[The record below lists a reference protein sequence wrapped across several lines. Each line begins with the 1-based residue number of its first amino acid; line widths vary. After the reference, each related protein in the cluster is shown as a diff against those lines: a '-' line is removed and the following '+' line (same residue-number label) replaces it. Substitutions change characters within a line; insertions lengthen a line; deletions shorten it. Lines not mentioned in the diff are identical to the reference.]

1 MIRNLPV
8 PVPATN
14 QNQSKTK
21 KHFMKNSLLLFIG
34 LSLFTTT
41 TLAQA
46 VATESKVE
54 HTKGDKIAAV
64 IELPYPVE
72 EVENAIAEHFS
83 QKGGKGDKS
92 KGFQIFRSMKLKDED
107 VELNDLHFKVERK
120 SRKEKDI
127 SVVYLLV
134 GRPSENV
141 GVRSAIDR
149 HKIEEAKA
157 FLNQLTPS
165 VEGHHLDVQIKDQ
178 EEVMK
183 KATKKNLALID
194 EQRELEEKI
203 KTLQQKLEQNRI
215 DQQKQSEELT
225 RQQGVLDAMKARK
238 KS

>member
-1 MIRNLPV
+1 MKRILPLLILLV
-8 PVPATN
+8 SAMFSTPAR
-14 QNQSKTK
+14 
-21 KHFMKNSLLLFIG
+21 
-34 LSLFTTT
+34 
-41 TLAQA
+41 AQ
-46 VATESKVE
+46 VIATEGKVE
-54 HTKGDKIAAV
+54 HTKGEKIAAV

-83 QKGGKGDKS
+83 KKGGKGDKS
-92 KGFQIFRSMKLKDED
+92 KGYAIFRNMKLSDEE

-127 SVVYLLV
+127 TVVYLLV

-141 GVRSAIDR
+141 GVRSSVDR
-149 HKIEEAKA
+149 HKINEAKA

-165 VEGHHLDVQIKDQ
+165 VESHHLAVQIREQ

-183 KATKKNLALID
+183 KSTKKNLALID
-194 EQRELEEKI
+194 EGRELEEKI
-203 KTLQQKLEQNRI
+203 KALQLKLEQNKI

-225 RQQGVLDAMKARK
+225 RQQGILDAMKARQ

>member
-1 MIRNLPV
+1 MKRVLPQLLMLV
-8 PVPATN
+8 LAVCSVRTN
-14 QNQSKTK
+14 
-21 KHFMKNSLLLFIG
+21 
-34 LSLFTTT
+34 
-41 TLAQA
+41 AQVA
-46 VATESKVE
+46 ATEGKVE
-54 HTKGDKIAAV
+54 HSKGDKIAAV

-72 EVENAIAEHFS
+72 EVEAAIAEHFS
-83 QKGGKGDKS
+83 KKGGKGDKGN
-92 KGFQIFRSMKLKDED
+92 GFKIFRSMKLKEED

-141 GVRSAIDR
+141 GVRSGVDR
-149 HKIEEAKA
+149 HKINEAKE

-165 VEGHHLDVQIKDQ
+165 VEAHHLDIQIQDQ

-183 KATKKNLALID
+183 KTTKKNLALID
-194 EQRELEEKI
+194 EQKELEEKI
-203 KTLQQKLEQNRI
+203 KTLQQKLEQNKI

>member
-1 MIRNLPV
+1 MVRG
-8 PVPATN
+8 TRT
-14 QNQSKTK
+14 KTK
-21 KHFMKNSLLLFIG
+21 NQEAMRKILPLLFV
-34 LSLFTTT
+34 
-41 TLAQA
+41 LALTVYSVQA
-46 VATESKVE
+46 DAQVVASESKVE
-54 HTKGDKIAAV
+54 HSKGDKIAAV

-72 EVENAIAEHFS
+72 EVEAAIAEHFS
-83 QKGGKGDKS
+83 KKGGKSDKS
-92 KGFQIFRSMKLKDED
+92 KGFQIFRNMKLQEED

-127 SVVYLLV
+127 TVVYLLV

-141 GVRSAIDR
+141 GVRSGVDR
-149 HKIEEAKA
+149 HKINEAKE

-165 VEGHHLDVQIKDQ
+165 VEAHHLDVQIVGQ

-194 EQRELEEKI
+194 EQKELEDKI
-203 KTLQQKLEQNRI
+203 KALQQKLEQNKI
-215 DQQKQSEELT
+215 DQAKQSEELT